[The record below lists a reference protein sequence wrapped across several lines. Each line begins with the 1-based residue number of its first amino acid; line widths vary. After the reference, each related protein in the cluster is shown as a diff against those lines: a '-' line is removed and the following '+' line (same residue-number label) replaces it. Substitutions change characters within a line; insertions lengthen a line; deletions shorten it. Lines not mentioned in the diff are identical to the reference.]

1 MPKFT
6 KEELNNTRL
15 DGYTDQEI
23 ASYLAKDDDEIQN
36 ALEEGYSL
44 DEIAD
49 YFSKGLPE
57 KQVAEK
63 KEDPSTAKVVAG
75 LAADIAVAEGAK
87 YGGAAAGA
95 YLGTLGGPFAPLTVP
110 AGTAAGYVSGAIG
123 GGWTGSVLAQKIEG
137 ADSID
142 YGRATIDTMINLIP
156 FAKVGK
162 GGTKLAKISGMAAKR
177 PIAAGMAIGGIATP
191 AYMASEE
198 LQDKKDYTLEDYLG
212 RTGSSMALGA
222 GLGVAG
228 KVVNKGLLKIRN
240 KTPDEVNKLIEAGD
254 PDTIRLVDYLTANID
269 PQDTKLLPSNFTN
282 VSDYIKNATRATV
295 SSLAPSRIVG
305 NDVTNFTKGA
315 KSSVEAVEG
324 TAANIG
330 KQIDSYLEKNPQ
342 YRDDAIAF
350 LDGESRPDL
359 PPDLLE
365 KLTFGRSKIAQE
377 QQRMIDLHNSGD
389 KLLPN
394 NRAEIIEE
402 SLNKE
407 NYLRRAYEF
416 YENPNYKPSKEKYDA
431 LKLRLTT
438 GLTEPMKEDRIRK
451 FISDYKPTNEEIEAI
466 RRFHGVPP
474 GGSGKSNAAYQKDL
488 KASYTPSQDRIAQ
501 FKKKL
506 DNEKLTDAEANAYLA
521 ELQLKMK
528 GNPVDFANYMKG
540 PGTPDVF
547 KQRKVV
553 SKELEDFLG
562 LIEDPGRKTGI
573 TMSVLNRINEYSE
586 ADAKIARALLD
597 SGAAV
602 RASDPKFTQGL
613 QPLNLKLGRPVV
625 EGEELFVDPNVQTA
639 LNKLYAGKFDEVSNS
654 VVTRT
659 INDIFQTAVSGLKS
673 AKVLG
678 NLPSYLIQIPSNLAI
693 IASGGMN
700 PVRGLDTAIKMSL
713 GTLSGTKI
721 GGLPVIKKFAN
732 QAPPLTLQ
740 EFEDRKRR
748 QMITGNVAFEDLKAG
763 LQGKR
768 IGRAFE
774 KVVDVPGKIYSIP
787 DNVGRNIVYENNMNA
802 LRISMPTATEEQI
815 KDMAARWTTGT
826 YPNYESI
833 SPEIKAL
840 SRFGVMPQFVT
851 YTLEF
856 ARSQI
861 EQVKLLKAMADGTFT
876 SKLGSEFKDIP
887 VNQTAMKKEAAKRLV
902 AVVSSYAAASYGL
915 NQFNRKS
922 LTEEQERAF
931 RDTVAADFERDKPLF
946 IKKNDDN
953 SYTVVNTAYYLPQ
966 TILANPIMSILR
978 GENAEESTSNI
989 LGILGSELIGKGSFA
1004 AQEFSSIASGRDF
1017 ETGELISNDPDTID
1031 NVADRLENFGKGF
1044 IPSSVTAIQ
1053 RKDKTLEEK
1062 LTRQAGLRVEKR
1074 DNAEGFGF
1082 KANGI
1087 NEAINNIKATMSG
1100 RQYAL
1105 KSGKISPQEYEAAIA
1120 QEQSNY
1126 AGNMDKMINHVKNLK
1141 TLGETDETIIPM
1153 LQKARFSTSDILNL
1167 LDGKNVPF
1175 DPVRRKTTTE
1185 MLDEITGASNAET
1198 EKNIREYIKQ
1208 DKVTG
1213 EKILNAYKERRKAE
1227 GIVLSPKER
1236 LVAGLPSIEKIERV
1250 FPEIQ
1255 SSNNP
1260 DAAIRRLVK
1269 KKILNES
1276 DVEAIKIRQRSN

>member
-6 KEELNNTRL
+6 KEELNNSRIE
-15 DGYTDQEI
+15 GYTDQEI
-23 ASYLAKDDDEIQN
+23 ALHVAKGDDEIQN

-63 KEDPSTAKVVAG
+63 KEDPSAAKVVAG

-254 PDTIRLVDYLTANID
+254 PDTIRLVDYLTANVD
-269 PQDTKLLPSNFTN
+269 PQDAKLLPSNLTN
-282 VSDYIKNATRATV
+282 VSDYIKNATRATT
-295 SSLAPSRIVG
+295 SSIAPSRVIG
-305 NDVTNFTKGA
+305 SEATALARRA
-315 KSSVEAVEG
+315 KESVEATQG
-324 TAANIG
+324 TAGNIG
-330 KQIDSYLEKNPQ
+330 KQIDSYLAANPQ
-342 YRDDAIAF
+342 YKDGAIAF
-350 LDGESRPDL
+350 LDGQDGAGL
-359 PPDLLE
+359 PAELLE
-365 KLTFGRSKIAQE
+365 KLVFGRNKIRQE
-377 QQRMIDLHNSGD
+377 QQRMLDLHNSGQ
-389 KLLPN
+389 KLMPE
-394 NRAEIIEE
+394 NRVEMIED
-402 SLNKE
+402 SLNRGD
-407 NYLRRAYEF
+407 YLTRAYEF
-416 YENPNYKPSKEKYDA
+416 FQNPNYKPSKEKYEA
-431 LKLRLTT
+431 LKRSLTT
-438 GLTEPMKEDRIRK
+438 GE
-451 FISDYKPTNEEIEAI
+451 
-466 RRFHGVPP
+466 
-474 GGSGKSNAAYQKDL
+474 GKM
-488 KASYTPSQDRIAQ
+488 
-501 FKKKL
+501 
-506 DNEKLTDAEANAYLA
+506 TDAEANTYLA

-528 GNPVDFANYMKG
+528 GNPTDFANYMKG
-540 PGTPDVF
+540 PGTPNVF
-547 KQRKVV
+547 KQRKEV

-562 LIEDPGRKTGI
+562 LIEEPGRRVGT
-573 TMSVLNRINEYSE
+573 TMSILNRINEYNE
-586 ADAKIARALLD
+586 ADAKIAKVLLD

-602 RASDPKFTQGL
+602 KASGANAQGL
-613 QPLNLKLGRPVV
+613 QPLNLKR
-625 EGEELFVDPNVQTA
+625 GEIEIDGERLFVDPYVQTA
-639 LNKLYAGKFDEVSNS
+639 LNKIYTSGADQVSNS
-654 VVTRT
+654 VTTRVVK
-659 INDIFQTAVSGLKS
+659 DIFDTAVSGFKS

-678 NLPSYLIQIPSNLAI
+678 NIPSYLIQVPSN
-693 IASGGMN
+693 IAGTLGAGMN
-700 PVRGLDTAIKMSL
+700 PMLGLGNAVKMAL

-732 QAPPLTLQ
+732 EAPPLTLQ
-740 EFEDRKRR
+740 KFEDLKKRG
-748 QMITGNVAFEDLKAG
+748 MITGNIDFEDLKAG
-763 LQGKR
+763 LQGR
-768 IGRAFE
+768 RLGRAFQTA
-774 KVVDVPGKIYSIP
+774 VDTPGRVYSLP
-787 DNVGRNIVYENNMNA
+787 DNIFRIVNYENNVSN
-802 LRISMPTATEEQI
+802 LRKIFPTANDEQI
-815 KDMAARWTTGT
+815 KDMGARLTTKT

-840 SRFGVMPQFVT
+840 SRVGVMPQFVT
-851 YTLEF
+851 YSLEF
-856 ARSQI
+856 ARTQI
-861 EQVKLLKAMADGTFT
+861 EQAKAIRQMMDGTFAA
-876 SKLGSEFKDIP
+876 KLGDEFKDLP
-887 VNQTAMKKEAAKRLV
+887 VNKVAMQKEAAKRL
-902 AVVSSYAAASYGL
+902 AAMATAYTAASYGL
-915 NQFNRKS
+915 NQFNRES
-922 LTEEQERAF
+922 LTEEQERAY
-931 RDTVAADFERDKPLF
+931 RDTVAAPFERDKPLF
-946 IKKNDDN
+946 IKKNEDG
-953 SYTVVNTAYYLPQ
+953 SFTSVNTSYYLPQ
-966 TILANPIMSILR
+966 TILANPVMAITR
-978 GENAEESTSNI
+978 GENAEEGTGN
-989 LGILGSELIGKGSFA
+989 LLKVLNSELVGEGSFA
-1004 AQEFSSIASGRDF
+1004 AQAFSSLASGRDF
-1017 ETGELISNDPDTID
+1017 KTGELISNDPNAIG
-1031 NVADRLENFGKGF
+1031 NAIDRLQNFGTGF
-1044 IPSSVTAIQ
+1044 IPSSVTALE
-1053 RKDKTLEEK
+1053 RPDKTLQEK
-1062 LTRQAGLRVEKR
+1062 VARQAGLRVDQR
-1074 DNAEGFGF
+1074 TIPEGFGF
-1082 KANGI
+1082 KAREI
-1087 NEAINNIKATMSG
+1087 HESINNIKSTMSG
-1100 RQYAL
+1100 KQYAL
-1105 KSGKISPQEYEAAIA
+1105 DAKKITPEEYQGAIA